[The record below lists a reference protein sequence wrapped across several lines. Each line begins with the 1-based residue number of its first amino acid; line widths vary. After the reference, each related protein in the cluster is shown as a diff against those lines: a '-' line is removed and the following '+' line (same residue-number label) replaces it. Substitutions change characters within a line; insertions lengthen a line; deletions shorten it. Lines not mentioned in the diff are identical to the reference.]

1 MSPIQQM
8 LLGVGAVATKT
19 YVDDVFSTFLYEG
32 NDSTSPPVNQIQNGI
47 DLASEGG
54 LVWMKC
60 RSQSSCNHMLVD
72 TVRGTNK
79 ALKGNTDYAQNTDPS
94 INSFNNN
101 GFTINSIYSDF
112 NDNGQDYA
120 SWTFRKAPGSF
131 TCLTYTGNNDG
142 SNANRTISHD
152 LGSIP
157 GCIIVK
163 RTDASNSNWHVYHRN
178 NYSST
183 FSNPAG
189 QWLQLDKTDKTYV
202 SNNAWGG
209 VQPTSTNFTIG
220 WSLNNSGG
228 EFVAYVFAGGESSAS
243 ESVSVNFDGSGDY
256 LTWGATSDF
265 AFGTGAYTVEFWVK
279 PDTISGNKTFF
290 NVASSGGFAV
300 VISSSKVAINGYS
313 VGDKVATSTGPV
325 LSQWTHYA
333 LVREGT
339 GSNQTKIYKNGVLE
353 KTGTDSTDWTTTAT
367 TGLGANASNGNK
379 AWDGEISN
387 FRVVKGTAVYTSSF
401 RPPTEPLT
409 NITNTVLLCCNDAP
423 TSATV
428 TPGTITSVGT
438 PTTSTDS
445 PFDDPSGF
453 VFGESGSENVI
464 KCGSYVA
471 SGSAGLEINLGWE
484 PQWLMVK
491 KTSNTSNWL
500 MVDNMRGWAGESTDA
515 RFIANGSNE
524 EYAGARL
531 QISSTGFICNT
542 TDDDVNWPS
551 GESYIFLALRRP
563 DGYVGK
569 PVELG
574 TSVFNTVMGTSNSD
588 VPAFVSGFVTDF
600 AFNRSPTATEDWWTQ
615 SRLTGDKYLRAN
627 TTGSQGTS
635 TPNKWDY
642 NNGWYAATSNQSA
655 YQSWMWKRH
664 AGFDVVAYEGNANAN
679 RVLSH
684 SLNAVPQMI
693 WYKRRD
699 ATDYWGVGVNF
710 TNSDFRFLQLNSDSS
725 GSTISYTARFK
736 SKPTSSSFEIGQD
749 SNINGTGGDY
759 IAMLF
764 ASTDVSAVG
773 SYTGDGTNNGSHE
786 ITCGFTPR
794 FILIKCVTS
803 GVNFSHWRVWDSLN
817 GLDGSG
823 IEKYLKLNS
832 DGAEVDGYDY
842 IDTTATGFKFN
853 TNFGPVNGNGNEMI
867 YYAHA

>member
-1 MSPIQQM
+1 
-8 LLGVGAVATKT
+8 ATKT

-627 TTGSQGTS
+627 TTDSQGTS

-664 AGFDVVAYEGNANAN
+664 AGFDV
-679 RVLSH
+679 
-684 SLNAVPQMI
+684 
-693 WYKRRD
+693 
-699 ATDYWGVGVNF
+699 
-710 TNSDFRFLQLNSDSS
+710 
-725 GSTISYTARFK
+725 
-736 SKPTSSSFEIGQD
+736 
-749 SNINGTGGDY
+749 
-759 IAMLF
+759 
-764 ASTDVSAVG
+764 
-773 SYTGDGTNNGSHE
+773 
-786 ITCGFTPR
+786 
-794 FILIKCVTS
+794 
-803 GVNFSHWRVWDSLN
+803 
-817 GLDGSG
+817 
-823 IEKYLKLNS
+823 
-832 DGAEVDGYDY
+832 
-842 IDTTATGFKFN
+842 
-853 TNFGPVNGNGNEMI
+853 
-867 YYAHA
+867 